1 MKKLPTIVLFVL
13 VFISVYALKS
23 MYDDVTLLFN
33 NDNIKTEYKIE
44 IIDQDYIKVYSN
56 SNDTVY
62 KGTFKEFEE
71 IVHMD
76 NL

>member
-1 MKKLPTIVLFVL
+1 MKKLPTIVLFIL

-44 IIDQDYIKVYSN
+44 LIDQDSIKVYSI

-62 KGTFKEFEE
+62 KGTVKELEE